1 MSRTL
6 PLPKRASQ
14 RLPESLP
21 RDVKLM
27 NTMSVVLGVV
37 FAVMVLALAVAWLMR
52 QSLFNLNA
60 IHVQGNLTHNN
71 AVTLRANVAPK
82 LAGNF
87 LTVNLDST
95 RTVFE
100 AVPWVRRAVVQREF
114 PNRLKVV
121 LQEHQA
127 IAYWGPE
134 GDARLVNSF
143 GEVFEANQGD
153 VEAED
158 LPLLNGPQGQAPLV
172 LQAYQRLSPMFEK
185 IDVVLEQLHMSGQG
199 SWRAQLDSGAVI
211 ELGHGSLDEIQA
223 RARRFI
229 ATLTQVAS
237 RYGRDLESADLR
249 YGNGYAVKLRGVTT
263 VSPGDQNSGK
273 TKR

>member
-1 MSRTL
+1 MPLPTPL
-6 PLPKRASQ
+6 PL
-14 RLPESLP
+14 
-21 RDVKLM
+21 DVKLM
-27 NTMSVVLGVV
+27 NTFTVVLGLV
-37 FAVMVLALAVAWLMR
+37 FAVMVLALAATWLMR

-60 IHVQGNLTHNN
+60 IQVQGDLTHNN

-87 LTVNLDST
+87 LTVDLAFT
-95 RTVFE
+95 RAAFE

-121 LQEHQA
+121 LHEHKA
-127 IAYWGPE
+127 VALWGVE
-134 GDARLVNSF
+134 GESRLINTF

-172 LQAYQRLSPMFEK
+172 LQAYQRLAPMFEEM
-185 IDVVLEQLHMSGQG
+185 DAVLEQLRLTGHG

-211 ELGHGSLDEIQA
+211 DLGHGSLDEIQA
-223 RARRFI
+223 RTRRFI
-229 ATLTQVAS
+229 ATVTQVSS
-237 RYGRDLESADLR
+237 RFGRDLESADLR

-263 VSPGDQNSGK
+263 GDKDDQK
-273 TKR
+273 KKR